1 MENRQKINNRKRFKH
16 YGAISYKEM
25 VKITGYISF
34 LVSCLLWGMVFITP
48 FLELSKKQI
57 AAITAILIIAGE
69 ITFYLSIILL
79 GRSIIENITNK
90 LKFWKKKI
98 SDSTSSKQSDQK

>member
-1 MENRQKINNRKRFKH
+1 MENLQKINNRKRFKR
-16 YGAISYKEM
+16 GGTISLKEM

-34 LVSCLLWGMVFITP
+34 LVSCLLWGMVLITP
-48 FLELSKKQI
+48 WLDLPKKQI
-57 AAITAILIIAGE
+57 AGITAILIIAGE

-90 LKFWKKKI
+90 LKFWKNKI
-98 SDSTSSKQSDQK
+98 SDTTSSKQSDQK